1 MAVKVNEHLIPD
13 WAVERQAQSL
23 FEQVA
28 KTMPD
33 KPREVVQ
40 LAALDLARDRMIDQA
55 LMAQE
60 SQRRDYKIDPEELK
74 LGMKKWI
81 SENGGKKAFSKGK
94 HPVIKTQED
103 LEKEIINQIQFNR
116 LLEEISDCDAV
127 TEDEAKKYY
136 DARPDLFE
144 SEVLLT
150 ASHILKMAKTEDEQG
165 IAEAKI
171 IDLRKRVLDG
181 EDFVEL
187 VRAESDDAQ
196 NDGHLGTFGKGR
208 MVEPFEKAVFELKP
222 EGISDPVQTQFGW
235 HLIKLHDRKEPE
247 ITPFEEVKDKIS
259 EYLGERRKDSVFDEF
274 LDQLKKNAEIT
285 EVAGF

>member
-1 MAVKVNEHLIPD
+1 
-13 WAVERQAQSL
+13 
-23 FEQVA
+23 
-28 KTMPD
+28 MPD

-127 TEDEAKKYY
+127 TEGEAKKYY

-222 EGISDPVQTQFGW
+222 EEISDPVQTQFGW

>member
-74 LGMKKWI
+74 LGMKKWT

-247 ITPFEEVKDKIS
+247 ITPFEEVKDKIT

>member
-74 LGMKKWI
+74 LGIKKWI

-222 EGISDPVQTQFGW
+222 EEISDPVQTQFGW

-247 ITPFEEVKDKIS
+247 ITPFEEVKDKIT

>member
-40 LAALDLARDRMIDQA
+40 LAALDLAKDRMIDQA
-55 LMAQE
+55 LLAQE
-60 SQRRDYKIDPEELK
+60 SQRRDYKIAPEELK
-74 LGMKKWI
+74 IAMKKWI

-103 LEKEIINQIQFNR
+103 LEKEITNQICFNR
-116 LLEEISDCDAV
+116 LLEEISDCETV
-127 TEDEAKKYY
+127 TEEEAKKYY
-136 DARPDLFE
+136 DARQDLFQT
-144 SEVLLT
+144 EVLLT
-150 ASHILKMAKTEDEQG
+150 ASHILKKAETEDELG
-165 IAEAKI
+165 VAEAKI
-171 IDLRKRVLDG
+171 IELRKRALDG

-196 NDGHLGTFGKGR
+196 NDGHLGTFGRGR

-247 ITPFEEVKDKIS
+247 ITSFEEVKDKII
-259 EYLGERRKDSVFDEF
+259 EYLGERRKDTVFDKF
-274 LDQLKKNAEIT
+274 LDQLKKDAEIT

>member
-222 EGISDPVQTQFGW
+222 EEISDPVQTQFGW

-247 ITPFEEVKDKIS
+247 ITPFEEVKDKIT

>member
-1 MAVKVNEHLIPD
+1 MAVKVNEHLIPE

-222 EGISDPVQTQFGW
+222 EEISDPVQTQFGW

-247 ITPFEEVKDKIS
+247 ITPFEEVKDKIT

>member
-247 ITPFEEVKDKIS
+247 ITPFEEVKDKIT

>member
-181 EDFVEL
+181 EDFIEL

-222 EGISDPVQTQFGW
+222 EEISDPVQTQFGW

>member
-1 MAVKVNEHLIPD
+1 
-13 WAVERQAQSL
+13 
-23 FEQVA
+23 
-28 KTMPD
+28 
-33 KPREVVQ
+33 
-40 LAALDLARDRMIDQA
+40 MIDQA

-222 EGISDPVQTQFGW
+222 EEISDPVQTQFGW

>member
-222 EGISDPVQTQFGW
+222 EEISDPVQTQFGW

>member
-181 EDFVEL
+181 EDFIEL

-247 ITPFEEVKDKIS
+247 ITPFEEVKDKIT

>member
-40 LAALDLARDRMIDQA
+40 LAALDLAKDRMIDQA

-74 LGMKKWI
+74 LGIKKWI
-81 SENGGKKAFSKGK
+81 SENGGKKAFLKGK

-136 DARPDLFE
+136 AARPDLFQT
-144 SEVLLT
+144 EVLLT
-150 ASHILKMAKTEDEQG
+150 ASHILKMAKTEDELG

-171 IDLRKRVLDG
+171 IEIRKRVLEG
-181 EDFVEL
+181 EGFVEL
-187 VRAESDDAQ
+187 VRAESDDGQ

-222 EGISDPVQTQFGW
+222 EEISDPVQTQFGW
-235 HLIKLHDRKEPE
+235 HIIKLHDRKEPE
-247 ITPFEEVKDKIS
+247 ITPFEEVKDKII

-274 LDQLKKNAEIT
+274 LDQLKKDAEIT

>member
-171 IDLRKRVLDG
+171 IDLRKRLLDG

-247 ITPFEEVKDKIS
+247 ITPFEEVKDKIT